1 MMAAVQRTITQVQE
15 QDAVFRAEQAAAP
28 PMDPRVEG
36 ATLKTLLSDAG
47 VCDRCASVTGARW
60 SGCQEAMRAVLA
72 WLFIHNQSYAPQLD
86 TVSSPTTNS

>member
-1 MMAAVQRTITQVQE
+1 MGTVEEEMMAAVQRTITQVQE

-47 VCDRCASVTGARW
+47 VCDRCASITGARW
-60 SGCQEAMRAVLA
+60 SGCQEAMRAALA
-72 WLFIHNQSYAPQLD
+72 EPSI
-86 TVSSPTTNS
+86 